1 MVGIRTSF
9 TRQFLSTF
17 TTNVDRRLYK
27 YIENEK
33 GGGTRSAG
41 SELLG
46 GNSRGGT
53 GRVMTGLPGSRGVKD
68 EGAGSLC
75 CGRSMQ
81 QRCPQPQ
88 QQQPAPLAPSN
99 IAFA

>member
-1 MVGIRTSF
+1 AVGRDPPAA
-9 TRQFLSTF
+9 RCL
-17 TTNVDRRLYK
+17 VAWL
-27 YIENEK
+27 K
-33 GGGTRSAG
+33 GWG
-41 SELLG
+41 
-46 GNSRGGT
+46 
-53 GRVMTGLPGSRGVKD
+53 GRVMTGLPGGRRVKD

-88 QQQPAPLAPSN
+88 QQQQQPPVPSN